1 MDLKK
6 LFEIQAGL
14 DLHIENEHP
23 VQDGENRL
31 AKKILA
37 LQVELGECANEWRG
51 FKFWSNDQEPRKSKL
66 VHVFEKGTHGPTS
79 EYKNLLLEEYV
90 DCLHFILSIGLE
102 LGYKRVLPSKNPPE
116 TDVVD
121 IFNLLFEHISFL
133 RDKKCQVIQF
143 YSMVFKEFL
152 TLGEKLGFARNEI
165 EAAYLEKNKINHERQ
180 ATGY

>member
-1 MDLKK
+1 MHFKR

-23 VQDGENRL
+23 VQEGENRL

-37 LQVELGECANEWRG
+37 LKVELGELANEWRG
-51 FKFWSNDQEPRKSKL
+51 FKFWSNDQSPRTL
-66 VHVFEKGTHGPTS
+66 VLMNNPDKTDKNKPWII
-79 EYKNLLLEEYV
+79 KNLLLEEYV

-102 LGYKRVLPSKNPPE
+102 LGFKNILPSKIPLE

-121 IFNLLFEHISFL
+121 LFNLLFEHISFL
-133 RDKKCQVIQF
+133 RDKECHVIEF
-143 YSMVFKEFL
+143 YSMIFKEFI
-152 TLGEKLGFARNEI
+152 TLGEMLGFTRNEVVT
-165 EAAYLEKNKINHERQ
+165 AYLAKNKINHERQ